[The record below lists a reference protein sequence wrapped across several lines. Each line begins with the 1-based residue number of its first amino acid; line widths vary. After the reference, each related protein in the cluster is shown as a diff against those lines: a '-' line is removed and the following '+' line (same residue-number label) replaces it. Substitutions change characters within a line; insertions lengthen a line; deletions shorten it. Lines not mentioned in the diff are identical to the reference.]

1 MSDMTSNTPMHRSR
15 KEPGWEYWMYFVP
28 ILAVSLP
35 LAVVRAAA
43 AAVQSDTSARPGIVT
58 DAWSR
63 ARDVT
68 TTICSV

>member
-15 KEPGWEYWMYFVP
+15 KEPGLEYWMYFVP
-28 ILAVSLP
+28 VLALSLP
-35 LAVVRAAA
+35 MAAARAAA
-43 AAVQSDTSARPGIVT
+43 AAVTSDMSARPGILT

-68 TTICSV
+68 TTICSI